1 MTVFR
6 RLTCLVLLVFCLFF
20 CGPHL
25 SIADA
30 APTEL
35 ELLQEKNQQ
44 LHQQLRDARR
54 EIAQIKAQASAP
66 GWKDVA
72 AGLGVIFGLSG
83 VVMMVNV
90 RRR

>member
-6 RLTCLVLLVFCLFF
+6 RSIYLALLVFCLFF
-20 CGPHL
+20 MSYQP
-25 SIADA
+25 SSAQESA
-30 APTEL
+30 AQL
-35 ELLQEKNQQ
+35 EQLQQKNKQ

-54 EIAQIKAQASAP
+54 EIARLKVEDSAP

-72 AGLGVIFGLSG
+72 TGLGLIFGLSG
-83 VVMMVNV
+83 VVMMANA

>member
-6 RLTCLVLLVFCLFF
+6 RMTCFGLLVFCLFLVS
-20 CGPHL
+20 PRL
-25 SIADA
+25 SFAEDTATQI
-30 APTEL
+30 

-54 EIAQIKAQASAP
+54 EIAQIKAEGSAP